1 VVDWLT
7 ARTKARR
14 DIHAALSY
22 AATYEDSAVTVPVP
36 ITVRWHSK
44 AEIVGNINGGDYA
57 EILSTIQRLLFN
69 SEELATANGGSQ
81 LSLKRGGVVKLTDFG
96 DYQLK
101 LDSLDP
107 VDGPIKISW
116 VVSHQ

>member
-1 VVDWLT
+1 MV
-7 ARTKARR
+7 
-14 DIHAALSY
+14 
-22 AATYEDSAVTVPVP
+22 VPVP

-81 LSLKRGGVVKLTDFG
+81 LSLKRGGIVTLTGFNN
-96 DYQLK
+96 YQLQ
-101 LDSLDP
+101 LDSMDP
-107 VDGPIKISW
+107 PDGPIKVSW
-116 VVSHQ
+116 VVARP